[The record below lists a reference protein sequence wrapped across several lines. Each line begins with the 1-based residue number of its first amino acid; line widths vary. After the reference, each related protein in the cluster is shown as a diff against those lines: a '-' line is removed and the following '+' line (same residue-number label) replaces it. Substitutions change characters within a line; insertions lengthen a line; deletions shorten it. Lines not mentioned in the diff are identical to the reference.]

1 MPDEL
6 KIIHYPDPRLKRT
19 AATIEVF
26 DEQLAALASKMF
38 ELMRAS
44 RGVGLAAPQIGKGI
58 RLFVMNH
65 TQQPDDARAYVNP
78 ELFDA
83 SDEEEAEEGCLSLP
97 GINVNVARAKTVTL
111 RAQDLQGNP
120 VELTESGYVARIW
133 QHEIDHL
140 NGVLITD
147 RVGPGTKL
155 MLRKTLKELE
165 DQYAAEH
172 PAPRAAAPRAK
183 ARARR

>member
-1 MPDEL
+1 
-6 KIIHYPDPRLKRT
+6 
-19 AATIEVF
+19 
-26 DEQLAALASKMF
+26 
-38 ELMRAS
+38 
-44 RGVGLAAPQIGKGI
+44 
-58 RLFVMNH
+58 
-65 TQQPDDARAYVNP
+65 
-78 ELFDA
+78 
-83 SDEEEAEEGCLSLP
+83 
-97 GINVNVARAKTVTL
+97 VTL

-120 VELTESGYVARIW
+120 VELTETGYVARIW

-172 PAPRAAAPRAK
+172 PAPPRAR